1 MADGSPPAL
10 LLNGTY
16 GVGKSA
22 VLDHLGDLLAE
33 GGRPF
38 SLMDVDW
45 FHRSWP
51 PAPWDPENVAVEA
64 RAMAATWALF
74 QEAGPRQLVVSGV
87 VEERADVDRYR
98 DALGIDVRCV
108 LLTASPEVVEAR
120 LRTRYDDDRRA
131 ARDWHLA
138 RHADL
143 ATRIATSGLHEAAIA
158 TDGRT
163 PREVA
168 RAVLDA
174 LNADAAARWASAG

>member
-1 MADGSPPAL
+1 MADASPPAL

-22 VLDHLGDLLAE
+22 VLDHIGDLLAE
-33 GGRPF
+33 AGRPF

-51 PAPWDPENVAVEA
+51 PASWDPENVVIEA

-87 VEERADVDRYR
+87 VAERADLDRYR

-108 LLTASPEVVEAR
+108 LLTASPAVVEAR
-120 LRTRYDDDRRA
+120 LRSRYDDDRRA
-131 ARDWHLA
+131 ARHWHLA

-143 ATRIATSGLHEAAIA
+143 AARLREADLHLAVIA
-158 TDGRT
+158 TDDRT
-163 PREVA
+163 PRQVA
-168 RAVLDA
+168 RAALDA
-174 LNADAAARWASAG
+174 RTR

>member
-10 LLNGTY
+10 FLNGTY

-33 GGRPF
+33 AGRPF
-38 SLMDVDW
+38 SLMDVDG
-45 FHRSWP
+45 FHRSSP
-51 PAPWDPENVAVEA
+51 PASWDPENVVVEA

-74 QEAGPRQLVVSGV
+74 QDAGPRQLVVSGV
-87 VEERADVDRYR
+87 VAERADLDRYR

-108 LLTASPEVVEAR
+108 LLTASPARVEAR
-120 LRTRYDDDRRA
+120 LRSRYDDDRRA
-131 ARDWHLA
+131 ARDWHLT

-143 ATRIATSGLHEAAIA
+143 ATRLEAAGLHEAAIA
-158 TDGRT
+158 TDDRS

-168 RAVLDA
+168 RAVLAALDA
-174 LNADAAARWASAG
+174 RSR

>member
-1 MADGSPPAL
+1 MPVDAGSPPAL

-22 VLDHLGDLLAE
+22 VLERIGDLLAE
-33 GGRPF
+33 AGRPF

-51 PAPWDPENVAVEA
+51 PASWDPENVLVEA

-87 VEERADVDRYR
+87 VAERADLDRYR

-108 LLTASPEVVEAR
+108 LLTASPAVVEAR
-120 LRTRYDDDRRA
+120 LRSRYDDDRRA

-143 ATRIATSGLHEAAIA
+143 AARLGASGLDGTTIA
-158 TDGRT
+158 TDDRT

-168 RAVLDA
+168 RAALAWLDA
-174 LNADAAARWASAG
+174 GAR

>member
-1 MADGSPPAL
+1 MPVDAGSPPAL

-22 VLDHLGDLLAE
+22 VLDHLGDLLADA
-33 GGRPF
+33 GRPF
-38 SLMDVDW
+38 SLMDVDG

-51 PAPWDPENVAVEA
+51 PASWDPENVVVEA

-74 QEAGPRQLVVSGV
+74 QEAGPRQLVIAGV
-87 VEERADVDRYR
+87 AAERADLDRYR
-98 DALGIDVRCV
+98 DALGVDVRGV
-108 LLTASPEVVEAR
+108 LLTASPAVVEAR
-120 LRTRYDDDRRA
+120 LRGRYDDDRRA

-143 ATRIATSGLHEAAIA
+143 AARVRAAALHESEIA

-168 RAVLDA
+168 RAVLA
-174 LNADAAARWASAG
+174 VLDAAARP